1 MPKSTPTPTTYTPTA
16 EEWAEFYGD
25 EPVAAPD
32 DAYERFTEERDGWLS
47 EEEPGVACDACGGPV
62 DGEDGATDDVIVL
75 CGSFY
80 GNGCA
85 DMAGAFDYA

>member
-1 MPKSTPTPTTYTPTA
+1 MQDTWADYFSGETYGPA
-16 EEWAEFYGD
+16 DD
-25 EPVAAPD
+25 E
-32 DAYERFTEERDGWLS
+32 YERFTEERDGWLN

-85 DMAGAFDYA
+85 DMAGAFEYA

>member
-1 MPKSTPTPTTYTPTA
+1 VNNHTNFNTYTPN
-16 EEWAEFYGD
+16 WPEFYGD
-25 EPVAAPD
+25 EPVSEPD
-32 DAYERFTEERDGWLS
+32 DAHERFTEERDAWLN
-47 EEEPGVACDACGGPV
+47 EEPGVACDACGGPV

-85 DMAGAFDYA
+85 DMEGAFDYA